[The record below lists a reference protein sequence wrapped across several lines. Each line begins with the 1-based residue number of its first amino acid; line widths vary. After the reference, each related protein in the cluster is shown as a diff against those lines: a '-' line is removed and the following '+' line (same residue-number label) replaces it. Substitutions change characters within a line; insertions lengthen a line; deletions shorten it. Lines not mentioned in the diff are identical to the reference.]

1 MKYSIKQYVQ
11 GLYEALQDTKNKDH
25 DLVIDNFVEVLKV
38 NGDLAYYEKIVS
50 AYEAYDKEIKGIKQV
65 EFTTAKDGVVSEKLI
80 SELNALVGKNLELKK
95 KIDESLIG
103 GVTIKVDDT
112 LIDAS
117 VKSQLDKLKN
127 TLSNN

>member
-1 MKYSIKQYVQ
+1 L
-11 GLYEALQDTKNKDH
+11 G
-25 DLVIDNFVEVLKV
+25 
-38 NGDLAYYEKIVS
+38 
-50 AYEAYDKEIKGIKQV
+50 
-65 EFTTAKDGVVSEKLI
+65 I

>member
-1 MKYSIKQYVQ
+1 VVLRELLSIFCLRAFFIFEQ
-11 GLYEALQDTKNKDH
+11 N
-25 DLVIDNFVEVLKV
+25 
-38 NGDLAYYEKIVS
+38 LAM
-50 AYEAYDKEIKGIKQV
+50 
-65 EFTTAKDGVVSEKLI
+65 
-80 SELNALVGKNLELKK
+80 VGKNLELKK